1 MSDRIFSC
9 PEGIFPEVLRGGRIR
24 CRDINGDSQWQE
36 ITNDLDVYA
45 LVQSVVDFDP
55 AYTTMLIGAYLV
67 IFIVGYSA
75 GSVIRIM
82 KKA

>member
-1 MSDRIFSC
+1 MPDSIFSC
-9 PEGIFPEVLRGGRIR
+9 PEGITPQILSAGRIR

-36 ITNDLDVYA
+36 ITNDLDIYA
-45 LVQSVVDFDP
+45 LVESVVDFDP

-67 IFIVGYSA
+67 MFIVGYSA
-75 GSVIRIM
+75 GAVIRIM